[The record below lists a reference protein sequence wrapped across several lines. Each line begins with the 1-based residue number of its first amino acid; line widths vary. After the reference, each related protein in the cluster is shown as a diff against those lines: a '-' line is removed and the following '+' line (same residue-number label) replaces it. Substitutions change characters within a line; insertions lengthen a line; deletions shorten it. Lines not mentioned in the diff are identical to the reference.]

1 MQFKQIYLNKGEMKN
16 GIYKLYNGECFSTN
30 TSTICYRGYFKEN
43 RTHSDKYIP
52 VILLPLGIVGAV
64 ALMGF
69 SAESVI
75 QGILVTGATVLT
87 NQVVKQSSKVE

>member
-1 MQFKQIYLNKGEMKN
+1 MEFTNFIMENALVL
-16 GIYKLYNGECFSTN
+16 IPALYVIGVILKKTE
-30 TSTICYRGYFKEN
+30 
-43 RTHSDKYIP
+43 HVADKYIP

-87 NQVVKQSSKVE
+87 NK

>member
-1 MQFKQIYLNKGEMKN
+1 MEFTNFIMENALVL
-16 GIYKLYNGECFSTN
+16 IPTLYVIGAILKKTE
-30 TSTICYRGYFKEN
+30 YVA
-43 RTHSDKYIP
+43 DKYIP

-64 ALMGF
+64 ALMGL

-75 QGILVTGATVLT
+75 QGILVAGATVLT

>member
-1 MQFKQIYLNKGEMKN
+1 MEFTNFIMENALVL
-16 GIYKLYNGECFSTN
+16 IPALYVIGSILKKTE
-30 TSTICYRGYFKEN
+30 YVA
-43 RTHSDKYIP
+43 DKYIP

-64 ALMGF
+64 ALMGL

>member
-1 MQFKQIYLNKGEMKN
+1 MEFTNFIMENALVL
-16 GIYKLYNGECFSTN
+16 IPALYVIGAILKKTE
-30 TSTICYRGYFKEN
+30 YVV
-43 RTHSDKYIP
+43 DKYIP

>member
-1 MQFKQIYLNKGEMKN
+1 MEFTNFIMENALVL
-16 GIYKLYNGECFSTN
+16 IPALYVIGFILKKTESVV
-30 TSTICYRGYFKEN
+30 
-43 RTHSDKYIP
+43 DKYIP
-52 VILLPLGIVGAV
+52 VILLPIGVAGAV
-64 ALMGF
+64 AVMGL

>member
-1 MQFKQIYLNKGEMKN
+1 MLIPA
-16 GIYKLYNGECFSTN
+16 LYVIGVILKKTEHIPGS
-30 TSTICYRGYFKEN
+30 IL
-43 RTHSDKYIP
+43 P

>member
-1 MQFKQIYLNKGEMKN
+1 MEFTNFIMENALVL
-16 GIYKLYNGECFSTN
+16 IPALYVIGAILKKTE
-30 TSTICYRGYFKEN
+30 
-43 RTHSDKYIP
+43 HVADKYIP

-64 ALMGF
+64 ALMGL

-75 QGILVTGATVLT
+75 QGILVVGATVLT

>member
-1 MQFKQIYLNKGEMKN
+1 M
-16 GIYKLYNGECFSTN
+16 
-30 TSTICYRGYFKEN
+30 
-43 RTHSDKYIP
+43 
-52 VILLPLGIVGAV
+52 VGAV
-64 ALMGF
+64 ALMGL

>member
-1 MQFKQIYLNKGEMKN
+1 MEFTNFIMENALVL
-16 GIYKLYNGECFSTN
+16 IPALYVIGAILKKTE
-30 TSTICYRGYFKEN
+30 
-43 RTHSDKYIP
+43 HVADKYIP

>member
-1 MQFKQIYLNKGEMKN
+1 MEFTNFIMENALVL
-16 GIYKLYNGECFSTN
+16 IPALYVIGAILKKTE
-30 TSTICYRGYFKEN
+30 YVA
-43 RTHSDKYIP
+43 DKYIP

-75 QGILVTGATVLT
+75 QGILVTGTTVLT

>member
-1 MQFKQIYLNKGEMKN
+1 MEFTNFIMENALVL
-16 GIYKLYNGECFSTN
+16 IPALYVIGVILKKTE
-30 TSTICYRGYFKEN
+30 
-43 RTHSDKYIP
+43 HVADKYIP